1 MLETMPEDETIDQL
15 AAEPESIDIDG
26 RPEAKLLEMNVK
38 YNRLMKKV
46 TLGESLPHLGI
57 GISGGYTNFFE
68 KNRFNGIAFAHL
80 SIPLTGWGETAHKL
94 KQHNYRIQ
102 QAQMMLEH
110 YREKLDLQNRQAYD
124 QLTESV
130 QLMEQHR
137 SGRELAK
144 ENYRVALMNYQAGV
158 GTMTELLES
167 EALLL
172 AAENAYTDARISY
185 RIAQRKFNDYNK

>member
-1 MLETMPEDETIDQL
+1 
-15 AAEPESIDIDG
+15 
-26 RPEAKLLEMNVK
+26 
-38 YNRLMKKV
+38 
-46 TLGESLPHLGI
+46 
-57 GISGGYTNFFE
+57 
-68 KNRFNGIAFAHL
+68 
-80 SIPLTGWGETAHKL
+80 
-94 KQHNYRIQ
+94 
-102 QAQMMLEH
+102 MMLEH

-185 RIAQRKFNDYNK
+185 RIAQRNSMIIISKS